1 VNKDVYIVGNNSNSS
16 SFSAVKRVGR
26 LTVLCSRQPTF
37 VSEISHRYNWVYY
50 NLMSMVVS
58 CKRLVLLTSHYT
70 FDIFCC
76 MHVVY
81 SRLTASYGIVFKI
94 TDPSSRPLDYA
105 KIYPCCSHFQERML
119 QKWSAR
125 PRVGIKLSF
134 HSPVSRTLRI
144 S

>member
-37 VSEISHRYNWVYY
+37 VSEISHRYNGVYY
-50 NLMSMVVS
+50 NLMSMVVFS
-58 CKRLVLLTSHYT
+58 KRLVSLTSYYT

-76 MHVVY
+76 MRVVY

-105 KIYPCCSHFQERML
+105 KIYPCCSHCQERML
-119 QKWSAR
+119 QKWLAR
-125 PRVGIKLSF
+125 PRVRIKLSF
-134 HSPVSRTLRI
+134 YFSV
-144 S
+144 